1 VSTDMDSAPKWNH
14 NDSDNLRDRSMRKR
28 IGGITVR
35 IGWFV
40 FLLLACAIVAESYGL
55 AACVAASAVAYVW
68 ASRQV
73 ILDNSRG

>member
-35 IGWFV
+35 IGWFA
-40 FLLLACAIVAESYGL
+40 LLLANTT
-55 AACVAASAVAYVW
+55 
-68 ASRQV
+68 SRQV
-73 ILDNSRG
+73 ILDNSRGKND